1 MRTVRIALLA
11 AAVLAL
17 AAVPALAHA
26 PVKERTPKPG
36 SHVAK
41 VRTVSV
47 RFGEAVVTG
56 RIQVFRG
63 SRELTPKAAG
73 LKPGDKAI
81 LRAVFASA
89 LPEGSY
95 RVAWR
100 ALADDGHHEKGSWT
114 FHVG

>member
-26 PVKERTPKPG
+26 PVKE
-36 SHVAK
+36 
-41 VRTVSV
+41 
-47 RFGEAVVTG
+47 
-56 RIQVFRG
+56 
-63 SRELTPKAAG
+63 LTPKAAG

-81 LRAVFASA
+81 LRAVFASS
-89 LPEGSY
+89 LPDGSY

>member
-11 AAVLAL
+11 AALLAL

-36 SHVAK
+36 STVAK

-56 RIQVFRG
+56 KIQVFRG
-63 SRELTPKAAG
+63 SKELTPRTSG
-73 LKPGDKAI
+73 LKPGNKAI
-81 LRAVFASA
+81 LRAVFSTPLAKGA
-89 LPEGSY
+89 Y
-95 RVAWR
+95 RVSWR

-114 FHVG
+114 FRVG